1 MAARQIKGVEKCFG
15 TTHIIRG
22 VNIDIRDGQFTIL
35 VGPSSCGKSTLLRM
49 IAGLEEITSGEVLIG
64 GRDVNNMMP
73 NERDIAMVFHNYALY
88 PYMTERDNMAL
99 SLVPARQ
106 PKALA
111 DERVHKGRRHP
122 GPESSAGPLSAP
134 ASQGNVSALPWEA
147 ASWAILRCSCP
158 TNRCPISMPC

>member
-88 PYMTERDNMAL
+88 PLYDG
-99 SLVPARQ
+99 ARQ
-106 PKALA
+106 Y
-111 DERVHKGRRHP
+111 GIQP
-122 GPESSAGPLSAP
+122 GAGAP
-134 ASQGNVSALPWEA
+134 
-147 ASWAILRCSCP
+147 
-158 TNRCPISMPC
+158 T